1 MRNILSVA
9 IIIVLLTLVG
19 GCQSKPIS
27 SSYALMNSS
36 PLNPSNTVPSSIEE
50 RYAISDSDAIDGWD
64 ELKAKAFLNEMTYY
78 KGHKVL
84 TQMTEDRMVDYTIA
98 FPDSWTL
105 SYTVF
110 NKDNN
115 QKKAGELFPVFLLE
129 PNDESEFLE
138 FKIPEEYTESEL
150 VSEEKVTFGEYTGY
164 KIILELTTSETWYP
178 HTYYLTDGTYVFGIS
193 LYSYNVNRDEDE
205 QKLFDDIVSTF
216 RFKSTEL

>member
-9 IIIVLLTLVG
+9 IIIILLTLVG
-19 GCQSKPIS
+19 GCQSKPIYN
-27 SSYALMNSS
+27 SYALINSS
-36 PLNPSNTVPSSIEE
+36 PLNPSNTAPSSIEE

-64 ELKAKAFLNEMTYY
+64 ELKVKAFLNEMTYY
-78 KGHKVL
+78 KDRKVL
-84 TQMTEDRMVDYTIA
+84 SQMTEDRIVDYTIE

-110 NKDNN
+110 NKGNN

-138 FKIPEEYTESEL
+138 FKIPEEYTENEL
-150 VSEEKVTFGEYTGY
+150 VSEEKITFGEYTGY
-164 KIILELTTSETWYP
+164 KIILKLTTSEAWYP

-193 LYSYNVNRDEDE
+193 LYSYSEIRDKSE
-205 QKLFDDIVSTF
+205 QKLFDYIVSTF
-216 RFKSTEL
+216 RFNT